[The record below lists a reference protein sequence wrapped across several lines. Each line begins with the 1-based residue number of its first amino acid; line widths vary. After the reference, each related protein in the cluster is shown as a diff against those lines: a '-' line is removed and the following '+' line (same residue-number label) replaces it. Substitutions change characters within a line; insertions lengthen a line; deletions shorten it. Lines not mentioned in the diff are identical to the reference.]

1 MYTELLLVLL
11 TVAFFVRIILD
22 VVHRRKTFPPGPYWK
37 PFIGDGPELRKL
49 SRKLGS
55 QHLAMQELAKRH
67 DTDVLGLELGRQRFV
82 IACSY
87 DTVLQI
93 LKSSTYYARPK
104 DLFMKLRT
112 MGTGKGITSTE
123 GEFWVEQRAFLVS
136 HLKALGFGK
145 SRMEQMIRDEI
156 DSFLKL
162 LEDPQGYIDISATL
176 APSILSILWTLTSGQ
191 TVKGD
196 NRVPRLL
203 QLLKTRN
210 ELFDMSGG
218 FLNQFPWLRFIAPER
233 SGYNL
238 LQAVNQELKEFIME
252 TINEHK
258 RNWSEGRCD
267 DFIYSFLCEQNKPS
281 QENFSDDQLVM
292 VCLDIFF
299 AGSGTTSNAIDF
311 AFLAMI
317 LYPEVQEKVFQCL
330 SKEFK
335 RDEDISYAD
344 RKRVPYI
351 EAVLLECQRYFPI
364 MPVSG
369 PRRVLHPTLID
380 KYIVPPGTTAL
391 YSIHAVHQDKEYWK
405 DPENFRP
412 ERFLDEN
419 NNIVSQERI
428 LTFGLGKR
436 KCLGDV
442 LAKTCVFL
450 FFVHVLRK
458 YNIQCEKGN
467 KPTGI
472 PRPGLLLTTEN
483 YKAKFIARY

>member
-1 MYTELLLVLL
+1 MCTEILLVLL
-11 TVAFFVRIILD
+11 GILLLIRIIFD
-22 VVHRRKTFPPGPYWK
+22 AADKRKTFPPGPCWK

-49 SRKLGS
+49 ARKLGG
-55 QHLAMQELAKRH
+55 QHLAFEALAKNYN
-67 DTDVLGLELGRQRFV
+67 TNVLGMQLGRRRV
-82 IACSY
+82 IVACAY
-87 DTVLQI
+87 DTVVQI
-93 LKSSTYYARPK
+93 LKSEAYYGRPK
-104 DLFMKLRT
+104 DFFMNLRT
-112 MGTGKGITSTE
+112 MGTGKGITSTD
-123 GEFWVEQRAFLVS
+123 GHFWMEQRTFLVS
-136 HLKALGFGK
+136 HLRALGFGK

-156 DSFLKL
+156 DGFLKL
-162 LEDPQGYIDISATL
+162 LEDPQGYIDVSATL

-238 LQAVNQELKEFIME
+238 LKAVNHEIKEFIME

-258 RNWSEGRCD
+258 RTWSDGRCD
-267 DFIYSFLCEQNKPS
+267 DFIYSFLCEQNKS
-281 QENFSDDQLVM
+281 GKENFSDDQLVM
-292 VCLDIFF
+292 VCLDTFI
-299 AGSGTTSNAIDF
+299 AGSGTTSNTIDF
-311 AFLAMI
+311 VFLAMI

-330 SKEFK
+330 NKEFK

-344 RKRVPYI
+344 RIRVPYI
-351 EAVLLECQRYFPI
+351 EAVLLECQRYFP
-364 MPVSG
+364 VVTVAG
-369 PRRVLHPTLID
+369 PRRVLETTVLD
-380 KYIVPPGTTAL
+380 KYIIPEGTTVL
-391 YSIHAVHQDKEYWK
+391 YSIYAVHQDKKYWE

-419 NNIVSQERI
+419 DNLISQEHI

-442 LAKTCVFL
+442 LAKACIFL
-450 FFVHVLRK
+450 FFVCVLRK
-458 YNIQCEKGN
+458 YKIECDNDTR
-467 KPTGI
+467 PTGI
-472 PRPGLLLTTEN
+472 PRPGLVLRTEN
-483 YKAKFIARY
+483 YRAKFSARY